1 MIADRGL
8 KISFLADKIEVSQ
21 PLLSMYLN
29 GVRKMPTDVEFKLAR
44 ELA

>member
-1 MIADRGL
+1 MISDKGL

-29 GVRKMPTDVEFKLAR
+29 GARKMPTDVEFKLAR